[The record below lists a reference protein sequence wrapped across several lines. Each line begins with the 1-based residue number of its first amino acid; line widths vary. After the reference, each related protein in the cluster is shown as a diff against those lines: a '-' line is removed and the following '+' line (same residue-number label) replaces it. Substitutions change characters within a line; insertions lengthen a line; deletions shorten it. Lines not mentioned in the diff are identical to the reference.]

1 MNLEKA
7 QAAAKAAIEKFHYN
21 DICTVSEYKDITDT
35 TTKITKKE
43 EVIVSKNIPC
53 KLSFETIKN
62 AEQTETAT
70 AISQVIKLF
79 LSPDITINPGSK
91 ITVTNDGRTVEYKQS
106 GEAAVYPSHQEI
118 MLILFEGWA

>member
-7 QAAAKAAIEKFHYN
+7 QAAAKAALEKFHYK
-21 DICTVSEYKDITDT
+21 DICTVSEYKDDADAK
-35 TTKITKKE
+35 TKITKKK
-43 EVIVSKNIPC
+43 EVIVLENIPC
-53 KLSFETIKN
+53 KISFETIKN

-79 LSPDITINPGSK
+79 LSPDITISPGSK
-91 ITVTNDGRTVEYKQS
+91 ITVTNDGRTIAYKQS